1 MISSAENFESADRV
15 AKVKQKIGSETT
27 VRLRSGN
34 FFMAS
39 PRYANRALRDTAFLF
54 SNGQNAIAALLSGN
68 VWLRHASELFSVNV
82 SVL

>member
-1 MISSAENFESADRV
+1 VFRTTYYRLILLPTCESAARV
-15 AKVKQKIGSETT
+15 AKVKQKIGSETA

-54 SNGQNAIAALLSGN
+54 SNGQNAIAALLSSD
-68 VWLRHASELFSVNV
+68 AQ
-82 SVL
+82 